1 MKLPVS
7 DLTHAATD
15 GRSTRPR
22 QGLSAL
28 EYTVLVAIIL
38 VGAFTMWTKLG
49 AALSTSGMQDD
60 TLLEPPSAANP
71 PQVSANDALRAPG
84 AP

>member
-7 DLTHAATD
+7 DLTHAAAD

-22 QGLSAL
+22 HGLSAL

-38 VGAFTMWTKLG
+38 VGAFTMW
-49 AALSTSGMQDD
+49 
-60 TLLEPPSAANP
+60 
-71 PQVSANDALRAPG
+71 
-84 AP
+84 